1 MKYSIILTLIYCVF
15 CKFLF
20 ADKLNDQDTAQIK
33 IIALGSIVNKQYAKP
48 VVKGKEHSDIEL
60 PEGGTLEMREEVV
73 GESPPASLHYSAK
86 LEAADYTRVR
96 VGFNNP
102 SSIHHV
108 EPNKMHMLYRRQK
121 EIFHPYVRIP
131 SLKKGSQT
139 LVLLTKEKTKKDW
152 LSQPQVTLVSL
163 NTTESIGKNLYLLNV
178 SSELLKLKLGNE
190 DVVHIKS
197 NGGKYYQ
204 VSNEATPVPL
214 HVTAND
220 LGGKHYTVLNTGIR
234 VPDKHMTVF
243 VFYDSPGKNSRKT
256 VGVCRIV
263 TALQGEGM

>member
-48 VVKGKEHSDIEL
+48 VVKG
-60 PEGGTLEMREEVV
+60 
-73 GESPPASLHYSAK
+73 
-86 LEAADYTRVR
+86 
-96 VGFNNP
+96 

-220 LGGKHYTVLNTGIR
+220 LEAH
-234 VPDKHMTVF
+234 
-243 VFYDSPGKNSRKT
+243 DS
-256 VGVCRIV
+256 VCLLR
-263 TALQGEGM
+263 